1 MANIPFIDETEK
13 KKYQRKKQIIRV
25 CLLSF
30 ALLWTNFLL
39 SNYKKIDKINK
50 KCLFKIIINKN
61 YQRIYLLWLINEK
74 KTDWKPNL
82 RQRVTK

>member
-30 ALLWTNFLL
+30 ALL
-39 SNYKKIDKINK
+39 
-50 KCLFKIIINKN
+50 
-61 YQRIYLLWLINEK
+61 
-74 KTDWKPNL
+74 
-82 RQRVTK
+82 